1 MKEYDYDFPK
11 FPKFTILP
19 WLIWAAVVGAVIAA
33 VLYAS
38 KVHSEEIPVHVY
50 DGDGVTMRLLR
61 SACSDPKT
69 GMMIATQVPQYL
81 ERFKAIESVWRMQD
95 GSSRGFKGCW
105 AEFPKGEIGN
115 PVDVLVLVFEDGQNF
130 VVPKEEFLRKP
141 GQGGA

>member
-1 MKEYDYDFPK
+1 MSEKEYDYD

-50 DGDGVTMRLLR
+50 DGDGVTMRLMR
-61 SACSDPKT
+61 SPCSDPRS
-69 GMMIATQVPQYL
+69 GMMIASEIPQYL
-81 ERFKAIESVWRMQD
+81 DRFKKIESEWRMQD
-95 GSSRGFKGCW
+95 GSKRSFSGCW
-105 AEFPKGEIGN
+105 ATFAKGEVGN
-115 PVDVLVLVFEDGQNF
+115 PLDVLVLVFEDGQNF